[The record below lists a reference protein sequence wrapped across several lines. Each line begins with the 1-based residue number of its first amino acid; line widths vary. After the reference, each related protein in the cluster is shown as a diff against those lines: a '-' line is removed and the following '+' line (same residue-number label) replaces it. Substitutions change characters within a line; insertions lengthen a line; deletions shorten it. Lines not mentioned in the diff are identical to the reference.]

1 MSNNRSAELEKL
13 FDEWR
18 KRHISEDYSNDKISK
33 NKISKNK
40 ISKNNFIPDG
50 IIDEA
55 SYMQSPKK
63 ILFIA
68 KEAACLKEENTIE
81 KNFEIAQNDGF
92 WCRRVVLGEEKRGT
106 HFSSGLALL
115 ANAILNEN
123 FETPEKDISAL
134 RYVAFMNI
142 NKRGGFTKC
151 HQRILREYVQK
162 YRDLIEEEIKIISPD
177 IIVCCGVGI
186 RDDLLKKYVHIP
198 DENVPVLEV
207 YHPSYWF
214 VKDTDK
220 LKKLEDEFKSIQ
232 R

>member
-18 KRHISEDYSNDKISK
+18 KRHISEDYSND
-33 NKISKNK
+33 K

-68 KEAACLKEENTIE
+68 KEAACLDKTEKTTAEEN
-81 KNFEIAQNDGF
+81 FEAAQKDGF
-92 WCRRVVLGEEKRGT
+92 WCRRVVLEGEGGT
-106 HFSSGLALL
+106 RFSSGLALL

-142 NKRGGFTKC
+142 NKRGGFTECDPKLLSDYA
-151 HQRILREYVQK
+151 QNYK
-162 YRDLIEEEIKIISPD
+162 DLIDREIEIISPD
-177 IIVCCGVGI
+177 IIVCCGMGVRGCLSGV
-186 RDDLLKKYVHIP
+186 DSCKSL
-198 DENVPVLEV
+198 PVLEV
-207 YHPSYWF
+207 YHPSARY
-214 VKDTDK
+214 KTDTDR
-220 LKKLEDEFKSIQ
+220 LKKLEDELKNAQF
-232 R
+232 

>member
-18 KRHISEDYSNDKISK
+18 KRHISEDYSND
-33 NKISKNK
+33 K

-68 KEAACLKEENTIE
+68 KEAACLKKGNTIE

-92 WCRRVVLGEEKRGT
+92 WCHRVALGEEGGT
-106 HFSSGLALL
+106 RFSSGLALL

-142 NKRGGFTKC
+142 NKRGGFTEC
-151 HQRILREYVQK
+151 EPDLAAYAAYVEK
-162 YRDLIEEEIKIISPD
+162 YKDLIDREIRIISPD
-177 IIVCCGVGI
+177 IIVCCGMGV
-186 RDDLLKKYVHIP
+186 RDCLSGVDSCKSL
-198 DENVPVLEV
+198 PVLEV
-207 YHPSYWF
+207 YHPSARY
-214 VKDTDK
+214 KTDTDR
-220 LKKLEDEFKSIQ
+220 LKKLEDELKNAQF
-232 R
+232 

>member
-18 KRHISEDYSNDKISK
+18 KRHISEDYSND
-33 NKISKNK
+33 KISKNK

-81 KNFEIAQNDGF
+81 ENFEIAQNDGF

-106 HFSSGLALL
+106 GFSSGLALL

-142 NKRGGFTKC
+142 NKRGGFTECKTK
-151 HQRILREYVQK
+151 LPDYVK
-162 YRDLIEEEIKIISPD
+162 NYKDLIDREIKIISPD
-177 IIVCCGVGI
+177 IIVCCGSGVRTCLSNI
-186 RDDLLKKYVHIP
+186 DSCKS
-198 DENVPVLEV
+198 VPVLEV

>member
-1 MSNNRSAELEKL
+1 MSDNRSAELDEL
-13 FDEWR
+13 FEEWR
-18 KRHISEDYSNDKISK
+18 ERHEAENYDGENISK
-33 NKISKNK
+33 S
-40 ISKNNFIPDG
+40 NFIPDG

-68 KEAACLKEENTIE
+68 KEAACLKKGNTIE
-81 KNFEIAQNDGF
+81 KNFENAQNDGF
-92 WCRRVVLGEEKRGT
+92 WCRRVAFGDAKAKKGR
-106 HFSSGLALL
+106 FSPGLALL

-142 NKRGGFTKC
+142 NKRGGFTSC
-151 HQRILREYVQK
+151 QTRRLAAYVKK
-162 YRDLIEEEIKIISPD
+162 YKDLIDREIRIISPD
-177 IIVCCGVGI
+177 IIVCCGSGVRSCLSDI
-186 RDDLLKKYVHIP
+186 DSCKS
-198 DENVPVLEV
+198 VPVLEV
-207 YHPSYWF
+207 YHPSYWL

>member
-1 MSNNRSAELEKL
+1 MSNNRSAELDEL
-13 FDEWR
+13 FEEWR

-81 KNFEIAQNDGF
+81 ENFEIAQNDGF

-106 HFSSGLALL
+106 SFSSGLALL

-142 NKRGGFTKC
+142 NKRGGFTECKTD
-151 HQRILREYVQK
+151 LPGYVEIYK
-162 YRDLIEEEIKIISPD
+162 DLIDREIKIISPD
-177 IIVCCGVGI
+177 IIVCCGSGV
-186 RDDLLKKYVHIP
+186 RDCLSNVDSCKS
-198 DENVPVLEV
+198 VPVLEV
-207 YHPSYWF
+207 YHPSYWL

>member
-18 KRHISEDYSNDKISK
+18 KRHISEDYSND
-33 NKISKNK
+33 K

-68 KEAACLKEENTIE
+68 KEAACLDNTEETTAEEN
-81 KNFEIAQNDGF
+81 FEAAQKDGF
-92 WCRRVVLGEEKRGT
+92 WCRRVVLGEEGGT
-106 HFSSGLALL
+106 SFSSGLALL

-142 NKRGGFTKC
+142 NKRGGFTEC
-151 HQRILREYVQK
+151 ETDLDAYVEK
-162 YRDLIEEEIKIISPD
+162 YKDLIDREIKIISPD
-177 IIVCCGVGI
+177 IIVCCGMGVRGCLSGV
-186 RDDLLKKYVHIP
+186 DSCKSL
-198 DENVPVLEV
+198 PVLEV
-207 YHPSYWF
+207 YHPSARY
-214 VKDTDK
+214 KTDTDR
-220 LKKLEDEFKSIQ
+220 LKKLEDELKNAQF
-232 R
+232 

>member
-13 FDEWR
+13 FEEWQE
-18 KRHISEDYSNDKISK
+18 RHESENCSSENISK
-33 NKISKNK
+33 S
-40 ISKNNFIPDG
+40 NFIPDG

-81 KNFEIAQNDGF
+81 KIFETAQNDGF
-92 WCRRVVLGEEKRGT
+92 WCRRVVLGEEGGT
-106 HFSSGLALL
+106 RFSSGLALL

-142 NKRGGFTKC
+142 NKRGGFTEC
-151 HQRILREYVQK
+151 ETDLDAYVEK
-162 YRDLIEEEIKIISPD
+162 YEDLIDREIKIISPD
-177 IIVCCGVGI
+177 IIVCCGMGV
-186 RDDLLKKYVHIP
+186 RDCLSGVDSCKSL
-198 DENVPVLEV
+198 PVLEV
-207 YHPSYWF
+207 YHPSARY
-214 VKDTDK
+214 KTDTDR
-220 LKKLEDEFKSIQ
+220 LKKLEDELKNAQF
-232 R
+232 

>member
-1 MSNNRSAELEKL
+1 MSNNRSAELGKL

-18 KRHISEDYSNDKISK
+18 KRHISEDYSND
-33 NKISKNK
+33 K

-81 KNFEIAQNDGF
+81 ENFEIAQNDGF

-106 HFSSGLALL
+106 GFSSGLALL

-142 NKRGGFTKC
+142 NKRGGFTSC
-151 HQRILREYVQK
+151 PGLDAYVKK
-162 YRDLIEEEIKIISPD
+162 YKDLIDREIRIISPD
-177 IIVCCGVGI
+177 IIVCCGIGV
-186 RDDLLKKYVHIP
+186 RDYLSGVDFCKSL
-198 DENVPVLEV
+198 PVLEV
-207 YHPSYWF
+207 YHPSARY
-214 VKDTDK
+214 KTDTDR
-220 LKKLEDEFKSIQ
+220 LKKLEDELKNAQF
-232 R
+232 

>member
-1 MSNNRSAELEKL
+1 MSDNRSAELEKL

-18 KRHISEDYSNDKISK
+18 KRHISEDYSND
-33 NKISKNK
+33 K

-68 KEAACLKEENTIE
+68 KEAACLDKTEKTTAEEN
-81 KNFEIAQNDGF
+81 FETAQNDGF

-106 HFSSGLALL
+106 SFSSGLALL

-142 NKRGGFTKC
+142 NKRGGFTEC
-151 HQRILREYVQK
+151 ETDLDAYVEK
-162 YRDLIEEEIKIISPD
+162 YEDLIDREIKIISPD
-177 IIVCCGVGI
+177 IIVCCGMGV
-186 RDDLLKKYVHIP
+186 RDCLSGVDSCKSL
-198 DENVPVLEV
+198 PVLEV
-207 YHPSYWF
+207 YHPSARY
-214 VKDTDK
+214 KTDTDR
-220 LKKLEDEFKSIQ
+220 LKKLEDELKNAHF
-232 R
+232 

>member
-18 KRHISEDYSNDKISK
+18 KRHISEDYSND
-33 NKISKNK
+33 K

-68 KEAACLKEENTIE
+68 KEAACLDKTEKTAEEN
-81 KNFEIAQNDGF
+81 FETAQKDGF
-92 WCRRVVLGEEKRGT
+92 WCRRVALGEEKRGT

-142 NKRGGFTKC
+142 NKRGGFTECKTKL
-151 HQRILREYVQK
+151 LRDYAKK
-162 YRDLIEEEIKIISPD
+162 YKDLIDREIKIISPD
-177 IIVCCGVGI
+177 IIVCCGSDV
-186 RDDLLKKYVHIP
+186 RDCLSGVDSCKSL
-198 DENVPVLEV
+198 PVLEV
-207 YHPSYWF
+207 YHPSARY
-214 VKDTDK
+214 KTDTDR
-220 LKKLEDEFKSIQ
+220 LKKLEDELKNAQF
-232 R
+232 

>member
-1 MSNNRSAELEKL
+1 MSDNRSAELEKL

-18 KRHISEDYSNDKISK
+18 KRHISEDYSN
-33 NKISKNK
+33 NE

-68 KEAACLKEENTIE
+68 KEAACLKKGNTIE

-106 HFSSGLALL
+106 SFSSGLALL

-123 FETPEKDISAL
+123 FETPEKDISTL

-142 NKRGGFTKC
+142 NKRGGFTSC
-151 HQRILREYVQK
+151 QPGRLAAYVEK
-162 YRDLIEEEIKIISPD
+162 YKDLIDREIRIISPD
-177 IIVCCGVGI
+177 IIVCCGSGVRG
-186 RDDLLKKYVHIP
+186 RLSGVDSCKSL
-198 DENVPVLEV
+198 PVLEV
-207 YHPSYWF
+207 NHPSARY
-214 VKDTDK
+214 KTDTDR
-220 LKKLEDEFKSIQ
+220 LKKLEDELKNAQF
-232 R
+232 

>member
-1 MSNNRSAELEKL
+1 MSDNRSAELEKL

-18 KRHISEDYSNDKISK
+18 KRHISEDYSND
-33 NKISKNK
+33 KISKNK

-68 KEAACLKEENTIE
+68 KEAACLKKGNTIE
-81 KNFEIAQNDGF
+81 KNFETAQNDGF
-92 WCRRVVLGEEKRGT
+92 WCRRVVLGEEGGT
-106 HFSSGLALL
+106 SFSSGLALL

-142 NKRGGFTKC
+142 NKRGGFTEC
-151 HQRILREYVQK
+151 ETDLDAYVEK
-162 YRDLIEEEIKIISPD
+162 YKDLIDREIKIISPD
-177 IIVCCGVGI
+177 IIVCCGMGVRGCLSGV
-186 RDDLLKKYVHIP
+186 DSCKSL
-198 DENVPVLEV
+198 PVLEV
-207 YHPSYWF
+207 YHPSARY
-214 VKDTDK
+214 KTDTDR
-220 LKKLEDEFKSIQ
+220 LKKLEDELKNAQF
-232 R
+232 

>member
-33 NKISKNK
+33 N
-40 ISKNNFIPDG
+40 NFIPDG

-55 SYMQSPKK
+55 SYMQSPTK

-68 KEAACLKEENTIE
+68 KEAACLDKTKKTAEEN
-81 KNFEIAQNDGF
+81 FETAQNDGF

-106 HFSSGLALL
+106 SFFSGLALL

-142 NKRGGFTKC
+142 NKRGGFTECKTKL
-151 HQRILREYVQK
+151 LRDYAQNYK
-162 YRDLIEEEIKIISPD
+162 DLIDREIKIISPD
-177 IIVCCGVGI
+177 IIVCCGSGV
-186 RDDLLKKYVHIP
+186 RDCLSNVDSCKS
-198 DENVPVLEV
+198 VPVLEV
-207 YHPSYWF
+207 YHPSYWV

-232 R
+232 Q

>member
-1 MSNNRSAELEKL
+1 MSDNRSAELEKL

-18 KRHISEDYSNDKISK
+18 KRHISEDYSND
-33 NKISKNK
+33 K

-81 KNFEIAQNDGF
+81 KNFETAQNDGF
-92 WCRRVVLGEEKRGT
+92 WCRRVVLGEEGGT
-106 HFSSGLALL
+106 RFSSGLALL

-142 NKRGGFTKC
+142 NKRGGFTEC
-151 HQRILREYVQK
+151 ETDLDAYVEK
-162 YRDLIEEEIKIISPD
+162 YEDLIDREIKIISPD
-177 IIVCCGVGI
+177 IIVCCGMGV
-186 RDDLLKKYVHIP
+186 RDCLSGVDSCKSL
-198 DENVPVLEV
+198 PVLEV
-207 YHPSYWF
+207 YHPSARY
-214 VKDTDK
+214 KTDTDR
-220 LKKLEDEFKSIQ
+220 LKKLEDELKNAQF
-232 R
+232 

>member
-18 KRHISEDYSNDKISK
+18 KRHISEDYSND
-33 NKISKNK
+33 K

-68 KEAACLKEENTIE
+68 KEAACLKEGNTIE
-81 KNFEIAQNDGF
+81 ENFEAAQNDGF
-92 WCRRVVLGEEKRGT
+92 WCRRVVLEEEGGT
-106 HFSSGLALL
+106 RFSSGLALL

-142 NKRGGFTKC
+142 NKRGGFKSCQTRLDGYAKN
-151 HQRILREYVQK
+151 YK
-162 YRDLIEEEIKIISPD
+162 DLIDREIRIISPD
-177 IIVCCGVGI
+177 IIVCCGSDV
-186 RDDLLKKYVHIP
+186 RDCLSGVDSCKSL
-198 DENVPVLEV
+198 PVLEV
-207 YHPSYWF
+207 YHPSSRY
-214 VKDTDK
+214 KTDTDR
-220 LKKLEDEFKSIQ
+220 LKKLEDELKNAQF
-232 R
+232 

>member
-1 MSNNRSAELEKL
+1 MSDNRSAELEKL

-18 KRHISEDYSNDKISK
+18 KRHISEDYSND
-33 NKISKNK
+33 K

-68 KEAACLKEENTIE
+68 KEAACLDKTEKTAEEN
-81 KNFEIAQNDGF
+81 FETAQKDGF
-92 WCRRVVLGEEKRGT
+92 WCRRVVLGEEGGT
-106 HFSSGLALL
+106 RFSSGLALL

-142 NKRGGFTKC
+142 NKRGGFTEC
-151 HQRILREYVQK
+151 ETDLDAYVEK
-162 YRDLIEEEIKIISPD
+162 YKDLIDREIKIISPD
-177 IIVCCGVGI
+177 IIVCCGSGV
-186 RDDLLKKYVHIP
+186 RDCLSNVDSCKS
-198 DENVPVLEV
+198 VPVLEV
-207 YHPSYWF
+207 YHPSYWL

-232 R
+232 Q

>member
-18 KRHISEDYSNDKISK
+18 KRHISEDYSND
-33 NKISKNK
+33 KISKNK

-68 KEAACLKEENTIE
+68 KEAACLDKTEKTAEEN
-81 KNFEIAQNDGF
+81 FETAQKDGF
-92 WCRRVVLGEEKRGT
+92 WCRRVVLEGEGGT
-106 HFSSGLALL
+106 RFSSGLALL

-142 NKRGGFTKC
+142 NKRGGFTEC
-151 HQRILREYVQK
+151 ETDLDAYVEK
-162 YRDLIEEEIKIISPD
+162 YEDLIDREIKIISPD
-177 IIVCCGVGI
+177 IIVCCGMGV
-186 RDDLLKKYVHIP
+186 RDCLSGVDSCKSL
-198 DENVPVLEV
+198 PVLEV
-207 YHPSYWF
+207 YHPSARY
-214 VKDTDK
+214 KTDTDR

>member
-1 MSNNRSAELEKL
+1 MSNNRSAELDEL
-13 FDEWR
+13 FEEWR
-18 KRHISEDYSNDKISK
+18 DRHEAENYDGENISK
-33 NKISKNK
+33 S
-40 ISKNNFIPDG
+40 NFIPDG

-68 KEAACLKEENTIE
+68 KEAACLKKENTIE
-81 KNFEIAQNDGF
+81 KNFENAQNDGF
-92 WCRRVVLGEEKRGT
+92 WCRRAAFGDAKAKKGR
-106 HFSSGLALL
+106 FSLGLALL

-142 NKRGGFTKC
+142 NKRGGFTECKTDL
-151 HQRILREYVQK
+151 LRDYAQNYK
-162 YRDLIEEEIKIISPD
+162 DLIDREIKIISPD
-177 IIVCCGVGI
+177 IIVCCGSGV
-186 RDDLLKKYVHIP
+186 RDCLSNVDSCKS
-198 DENVPVLEV
+198 VPVLEV
-207 YHPSYWF
+207 YHPSYWL

-232 R
+232 Q

>member
-1 MSNNRSAELEKL
+1 MSNNRSAELDEL
-13 FDEWR
+13 FEEWR
-18 KRHISEDYSNDKISK
+18 ERHEAENYDGENISK
-33 NKISKNK
+33 S
-40 ISKNNFIPDG
+40 NFIPDG

-68 KEAACLKEENTIE
+68 KEAACLKKGNTIE
-81 KNFEIAQNDGF
+81 KNFENAQNDGF
-92 WCRRVVLGEEKRGT
+92 WCRRVAFGDAKAKKGR
-106 HFSSGLALL
+106 FSPGLALL

-142 NKRGGFTKC
+142 NKRGGFTSC
-151 HQRILREYVQK
+151 QTRRLAAYVKK
-162 YRDLIEEEIKIISPD
+162 YKDLIDREIRIISPD
-177 IIVCCGVGI
+177 IIVCCGSGV
-186 RDDLLKKYVHIP
+186 RDCLSNVDSCKS
-198 DENVPVLEV
+198 VPVLEV
-207 YHPSYWF
+207 YHPSYWL

-232 R
+232 Q

>member
-33 NKISKNK
+33 NKTSKNK

-68 KEAACLKEENTIE
+68 KEAACLKKGNTIE
-81 KNFEIAQNDGF
+81 ENFETAQNDGF

-106 HFSSGLALL
+106 GFSSGLALL

-142 NKRGGFTKC
+142 NKRGGFTECKTDL
-151 HQRILREYVQK
+151 LRDYAQNYK
-162 YRDLIEEEIKIISPD
+162 DLIDREIKIISPD
-177 IIVCCGVGI
+177 IIVCCRMGV
-186 RDDLLKKYVHIP
+186 RDCLSGVDSCKSL
-198 DENVPVLEV
+198 PVLEV
-207 YHPSYWF
+207 YHPSARY
-214 VKDTDK
+214 KTDTDR
-220 LKKLEDEFKSIQ
+220 LKKLEDELKNAQF
-232 R
+232 

>member
-18 KRHISEDYSNDKISK
+18 KRHISEDYSND
-33 NKISKNK
+33 K

-68 KEAACLKEENTIE
+68 KEAACLDNTEGTTAEEN
-81 KNFEIAQNDGF
+81 FEAAQNDGF
-92 WCRRVVLGEEKRGT
+92 WCRRVVLGGEGGT
-106 HFSSGLALL
+106 GFSSGLALL

-142 NKRGGFTKC
+142 NKRGGFTEC
-151 HQRILREYVQK
+151 ETDLDAYVEK
-162 YRDLIEEEIKIISPD
+162 YEDLIDREIEIISPD
-177 IIVCCGVGI
+177 IIVCCGMGV
-186 RDDLLKKYVHIP
+186 RDCLSEVDACKSL
-198 DENVPVLEV
+198 PVLEV
-207 YHPSYWF
+207 YHPSSRY
-214 VKDTDK
+214 KTDTDR
-220 LKKLEDEFKSIQ
+220 LKKLEDELKNAQF
-232 R
+232 

>member
-33 NKISKNK
+33 N
-40 ISKNNFIPDG
+40 NFIPDG

-55 SYMQSPKK
+55 SYIQSPKK

-68 KEAACLKEENTIE
+68 KEAACLDKTEKTAEEN
-81 KNFEIAQNDGF
+81 FETAQKDGF
-92 WCRRVVLGEEKRGT
+92 WCRRVVLEGEGGT
-106 HFSSGLALL
+106 RFSSGLALL

-142 NKRGGFTKC
+142 NKRGGFTECKTKL
-151 HQRILREYVQK
+151 LRDYAQNYK
-162 YRDLIEEEIKIISPD
+162 DLIDREIKIISPD
-177 IIVCCGVGI
+177 IIVCCGIGVRRCLSGV
-186 RDDLLKKYVHIP
+186 DSCKSL
-198 DENVPVLEV
+198 PVLEV
-207 YHPSYWF
+207 YHPSARY
-214 VKDTDK
+214 KTDTDR
-220 LKKLEDEFKSIQ
+220 LKKLEDELKNAQF
-232 R
+232 